1 MNHKHSANT
10 HGHLSSP
17 STTRRRFLGGLAGS
31 AAMTATLREGG
42 LDSVVAAGR
51 TVAGRT
57 PEQVAGDEDFWREV
71 QGAFTVDRTLI
82 NLNNGG
88 VSPSPRVVQ
97 EAMRRYLE
105 FSNEAPVYTMWQV
118 LEPQI
123 ESVRKGLAAAFGCD
137 PEEMAITRN
146 ASESLETCILGLDLK
161 PGDEIL
167 TTNQDYPRMLTTW
180 RQRER
185 RDGLVLRTI
194 SFPVPP
200 PSMDDLVARFRDA
213 LTPRTRVIL
222 VCHITNLTGQIF
234 PVKRICQL
242 GRERGIEVIVD
253 GAHAFAHFP
262 FTLADL
268 DCDYYGTS
276 LHKWLLAPHGTGFL
290 YVRKSKIPKLWPLM
304 AAPPEMD
311 ANVRKFEEIGTH
323 PAANHNAIAEA
334 LAFHHG
340 IGSERKAARLRAL
353 RDRWMTRLQ
362 GQKGVRLHTSLDPLM
377 GCAIGNVGIEGVDTK
392 KLADHLWNTRRIIVV
407 PILHE
412 EYQGLR
418 VTPNVYTTPAEVDA
432 FAEEM
437 ERVIAKGLPAA

>member
-1 MNHKHSANT
+1 MTN
-10 HGHLSSP
+10 
-17 STTRRRFLGGLAGS
+17 RRAFLGRFAAGG
-31 AAMTATLREGG
+31 AAAAAAFREGG
-42 LDSVVAAGR
+42 LERVLAAGQTLSGRSAAEVAAH
-51 TVAGRT
+51 
-57 PEQVAGDEDFWREV
+57 EDFWRDV
-71 QGAFTVDRTLI
+71 QTAFTVDRTLI

-105 FSNEAPVYTMWQV
+105 LSNEAPVYTMWQL

-185 RDGLVLRTI
+185 REGVVLRTI

-200 PSMDDLVARFRDA
+200 ASLDELAERFRKA
-213 LTPRTRVIL
+213 ITPRTRVIL
-222 VCHITNLTGQIF
+222 LCHMTNLTGQIF
-234 PVKRICQL
+234 PVREICRL
-242 GRERGIEVIVD
+242 GREHGLEVIVD

-262 FTLADL
+262 FTLSDL

-290 YVRKSKIPKLWPLM
+290 YVRKSRIPKLWPLM
-304 AAPPEMD
+304 PAPAEMD
-311 ANVRKFEEIGTH
+311 GNIRKYEEIGTH

-334 LAFHHG
+334 LAFHNG
-340 IGSERKAARLRAL
+340 IGSERKAARLRYL
-353 RDRWMTRLQ
+353 RDRWMKRLS
-362 GQKGVRLHTSLDPLM
+362 GQKGVRIHTSFHPAM
-377 GCAIGNVGIEGVDTK
+377 SCAIGNVGIEGVDTK
-392 KLADHLWNTRRIIVV
+392 QLADYLWERRRIIVV
-407 PILHE
+407 PILHAE
-412 EYQGLR
+412 FQGLR
-418 VTPNVYTTPAEVDA
+418 VTPNVYTTLAEVDA

-437 ERVIAKGLPAA
+437 ERVVARGLQA